1 MRRSDRNITRGLARG
16 LAAGLLIATTAAA
29 ASAQVVISQVY
40 GGGGNSGA
48 PLNQDFVELYNYGDT
63 AIDISGWSIQYGS
76 ATGTVFP
83 CTASGCVGVLPA
95 GSTIQPCSY
104 FLVAMGTAG
113 ANGSALPTPDATG
126 PLLMGASSGRVALV
140 NTSGAVSGCYVA
152 SILDFVGFGT
162 TAICYETA
170 PTANLSN
177 TTAAI
182 RKGDGNQDTNN
193 NSADFDVLTPA
204 PRNSASPVNELC
216 RLAVPASATSWGAL
230 KQSYR

>member
-1 MRRSDRNITRGLARG
+1 MRRLVTIAVVLALGLAVNV
-16 LAAGLLIATTAAA
+16 
-29 ASAQVVISQVY
+29 SAQEPDDPDHVRISQVY

-126 PLLMGASSGRVALV
+126 PLLMGASAGRVALV